1 MPFSTNSVAE
11 IFTGATVSAGALT
24 LASGSINSY
33 VPSSVTSPTV
43 YEMVYGLIDTMADA
57 VATGNLTNVT
67 VTQSQTLTGTTLSK
81 RYNFVVNLDMSGNTV
96 DAILNVKSE
105 PS

>member
-1 MPFSTNSVAE
+1 MPFSTNSIVE
-11 IFTGATVSAGALT
+11 IFPSATVANGNLTIPSGA
-24 LASGSINSY
+24 INSY
-33 VPSSVTSPTV
+33 VPTSPTSPTV
-43 YEMVYGLIDTMADA
+43 YEMVFGLIDTMADA

>member
-1 MPFSTNSVAE
+1 MAFSTNSVVE
-11 IFTGATVSAGALT
+11 IFPSATVANGNLTIPSGA
-24 LASGSINSY
+24 INSY
-33 VPSSVTSPTV
+33 VPTSLTSPTV
-43 YEMVYGLIDTMADA
+43 YEMVYGIIDTMADA
-57 VATGNLTNVT
+57 VATGNLANVT